1 MEGEKE
7 KCSMHYEYAKY
18 YCEDCCIYLCDKC
31 EIYHSSV
38 FLKHQLYDLNKE
50 SVDEI
55 LKGRCQIEYHN
66 KKFQYF
72 CKTHN
77 ILCCGLCISKI
88 KDDNNGQHSD
98 CDVCLIEDIQD
109 EKKKNLKKNI
119 ETLKPLYD
127 ELNIYQFERFLE
139 KKEKLKL
146 EIKENFSKIRKALDY
161 REAKILHDLEKE
173 FNDKC
178 FNQDLIKEAINIS
191 TLLDK
196 GETIAK
202 EWDDDKLLSNL
213 DICINIE
220 EYIKKMNDLKKDIEK
235 YNIEEIPALCFEDN
249 PTNEILEKIN
259 SFGSINIKKYRIL
272 MLGLDS
278 AGKTALL
285 YQIKYKKAVK
295 TIPTISFNTETI
307 DYKGKNFTIWDI
319 GGQDKL
325 RCLWNHYYP
334 NTDGIIFVVDS
345 KDEERIE
352 EASKEIKKLANE
364 EELKNIPILVLA
376 NKQDLK
382 ESLAPDKIT
391 EKLGLRCLT
400 GRSWLVQGCEAIT
413 GRGVIEGLDWL
424 AVCLK

>member
-1 MEGEKE
+1 MEGEK
-7 KCSMHYEYAKY
+7 KVCSVHYKDGKY
-18 YCEDCCIYLCDKC
+18 FCEDCCIYLCDKC

-88 KDDNNGQHSD
+88 EDDYNGQHSE

-109 EKKKNLKKNI
+109 EKKNNLKKNI
-119 ETLKPLYD
+119 ETLKAWSD
-127 ELNIYQFERFLE
+127 ELDIYKFERFLK

-146 EIKENFSKIRKALDY
+146 EIQEKFSKIREALNH
-161 REAKILHDLEKE
+161 RESNILYNLEKE

-178 FNQDLIKEAINIS
+178 FKEYLIEEARKLS
-191 TLLDK
+191 PLLEK
-196 GETIAK
+196 GETIIK
-202 EWDDDKLLSNL
+202 EWDDDKLFSNL
-213 DICINIE
+213 NICINIE
-220 EYIKKMNDLKKDIEK
+220 EYIKTMNDLKKDIEK
-235 YNIEEIPALCFEDN
+235 YNLEKIPTLCFEEN
-249 PTNEILEKIN
+249 STNEILEKIN

-285 YQIKYKKAVK
+285 YQLKYKKEVK
-295 TIPTISFNTETI
+295 TIPTISFNVETV
-307 DYKGKNFTIWDI
+307 DYKGKNLTIWDI

-325 RCLWNHYYP
+325 RSLWNHYYQ

-345 KDEERIE
+345 KDEGRIE
-352 EASKEIKKLANE
+352 EASKEIKKLVNE
-364 EELKNIPILVLA
+364 EALKKSPILIFA

-391 EKLGLRCLT
+391 EKLGMGCLK
-400 GRSWLVQGCEAIT
+400 GRTWLVQGSEAIT
-413 GRGVIEGLDWL
+413 GRGVFEGLDWL
-424 AVCLK
+424 YTVL

>member
-1 MEGEKE
+1 MK
-7 KCSMHYEYAKY
+7 
-18 YCEDCCIYLCDKC
+18 
-31 EIYHSSV
+31 
-38 FLKHQLYDLNKE
+38 
-50 SVDEI
+50 
-55 LKGRCQIEYHN
+55 
-66 KKFQYF
+66 
-72 CKTHN
+72 
-77 ILCCGLCISKI
+77 
-88 KDDNNGQHSD
+88 
-98 CDVCLIEDIQD
+98 
-109 EKKKNLKKNI
+109 KKKNLKKNI

-127 ELNIYQFERFLE
+127 ELNIYRFEGFIE

-146 EIKENFSKIRKALDY
+146 EIKENFSKIREALNY
-161 REAKILHDLEKE
+161 REAKILNDLEKE

-235 YNIEEIPALCFEDN
+235 YNIEEIPKLCFEDN

-325 RCLWNHYYP
+325 RCLWNNYYP

-364 EELKNIPILVLA
+364 EELKNCPILVLA

-382 ESLAPDKIT
+382 ESLNSSKIT
-391 EKLGLRCLT
+391 EKLGLRCLK

-413 GRGVIEGLDWL
+413 GRGVFEGLDWL
-424 AVCLK
+424 ESCLT